1 MGVSEK
7 LKRGV
12 TEIVLLALLS
22 QQDMYG
28 YEMAQAMRE
37 RSHEKFTLLETSMYP
52 TLYRLQDNGYISA
65 REELVGKRRKRTYY
79 HLEPAGRAYFQKI
92 FAEYMTVQQGVQE
105 ILTSCQ
111 EEVTDIVQ
119 CEGTG
124 RAEALPPLLPG
135 AAPCTG
141 LCAGAAGT
149 NAGADNGI
157 H

>member
-1 MGVSEK
+1 MAVEKSLVSGSMTMLLLGLLKEK
-7 LKRGV
+7 
-12 TEIVLLALLS
+12 
-22 QQDMYG
+22 DMYG

-92 FAEYMTVQQGVQE
+92 FAE

-111 EEVTDIVQ
+111 EEVTDI
-119 CEGTG
+119 E
-124 RAEALPPLLPG
+124 P
-135 AAPCTG
+135 
-141 LCAGAAGT
+141 
-149 NAGADNGI
+149 
-157 H
+157 

>member
-1 MGVSEK
+1 MAVDKSLISGSTTLLILSLLEEK
-7 LKRGV
+7 
-12 TEIVLLALLS
+12 
-22 QQDMYG
+22 DMYG

-105 ILTSCQ
+105 ILASCQ
-111 EEVTDIVQ
+111 KEVTDIVQ
-119 CEGTG
+119 
-124 RAEALPPLLPG
+124 
-135 AAPCTG
+135 
-141 LCAGAAGT
+141 
-149 NAGADNGI
+149 
-157 H
+157 

>member
-1 MGVSEK
+1 MGVSEN

-37 RSHEKFTLLETSMYP
+37 RSHETSMYP

-111 EEVTDIVQ
+111 EEVTDI
-119 CEGTG
+119 E
-124 RAEALPPLLPG
+124 P
-135 AAPCTG
+135 
-141 LCAGAAGT
+141 
-149 NAGADNGI
+149 
-157 H
+157 

>member
-1 MGVSEK
+1 MGVSEN

-65 REELVGKRRKRTYY
+65 REELVGQTPQAYLLPSGTRRAGIFPKNLCGVYDSS
-79 HLEPAGRAYFQKI
+79 AGRTGNSDQLSGRGDRYC
-92 FAEYMTVQQGVQE
+92 TV
-105 ILTSCQ
+105 
-111 EEVTDIVQ
+111 
-119 CEGTG
+119 
-124 RAEALPPLLPG
+124 
-135 AAPCTG
+135 
-141 LCAGAAGT
+141 
-149 NAGADNGI
+149 
-157 H
+157 

>member
-1 MGVSEK
+1 MGVSEN

-37 RSHEKFTLLETSMYP
+37 RSHEKFT
-52 TLYRLQDNGYISA
+52 
-65 REELVGKRRKRTYY
+65 YY

-105 ILTSCQ
+105 ILASCQ
-111 EEVTDIVQ
+111 KEVTDI
-119 CEGTG
+119 E
-124 RAEALPPLLPG
+124 P
-135 AAPCTG
+135 
-141 LCAGAAGT
+141 
-149 NAGADNGI
+149 
-157 H
+157 

>member
-1 MGVSEK
+1 M
-7 LKRGV
+7 

-28 YEMAQAMRE
+28 YEMAQAMQE

-65 REELVGKRRKRTYY
+65 REELVGKRRKRT

-92 FAEYMTVQQGVQE
+92 FAEYMSVQQGVQE

-111 EEVTDIVQ
+111 EEVTDIV
-119 CEGTG
+119 
-124 RAEALPPLLPG
+124 P
-135 AAPCTG
+135 
-141 LCAGAAGT
+141 
-149 NAGADNGI
+149 
-157 H
+157 

>member
-1 MGVSEK
+1 MAVEKSLVSGSMTMLLLGLLKEK
-7 LKRGV
+7 
-12 TEIVLLALLS
+12 
-22 QQDMYG
+22 DMYG

-105 ILTSCQ
+105 ILASCQ
-111 EEVTDIVQ
+111 KEVTDIVQ
-119 CEGTG
+119 
-124 RAEALPPLLPG
+124 
-135 AAPCTG
+135 
-141 LCAGAAGT
+141 
-149 NAGADNGI
+149 
-157 H
+157 